1 MCPTPLGYIEGFAPG
16 VYPGKDDSGWRAEC
30 TKGFVA
36 VFRGFEVSLAA
47 RARDVGADEG
57 VVDDSA
63 VAGSKFN
70 GFDFPV
76 FCEVGRDDE
85 DLVLVLIVAADGKGF
100 CHGEYEVGGAE
111 YRACW
116 KFRHGGFKGDIAL
129 GKAGVDPVCDGVDF
143 CFGECSRADVLAV
156 VVIGFPRGH
165 VLGFCDVFD
174 HVCIC
179 RDFAVICEGH
189 RPYFTVSM
197 TRCAV
202 VVYD

>member
-1 MCPTPLGYIEGFAPG
+1 M
-16 VYPGKDDSGWRAEC
+16 
-30 TKGFVA
+30 
-36 VFRGFEVSLAA
+36 
-47 RARDVGADEG
+47 
-57 VVDDSA
+57 DDSA
-63 VAGSKFN
+63 VAGAKFN

-76 FCEVGRDDE
+76 FCEVGWDDE
-85 DLVLVLIVAADGKGF
+85 DLVLIHIVAADGKGF

-165 VLGFCDVFD
+165 VLGFRDVFD
-174 HVCIC
+174 HVCIR

-202 VVYD
+202 VVYDRRDVFAKGGGFRVRRGKGEEEHEYGEGKWSHGFIPVLLFAMRL